1 MDEQLLELTRQVTIL
16 NERLPNHIEFTE
28 RNIADHETRI
38 RTAETELAALH
49 GTAET
54 VKGLVKVVDGMRKQ
68 MWIAYGAL
76 VAVVFIINVA
86 NKIGA

>member
-28 RNIADHETRI
+28 RNIADHEARI
-38 RTAETELAALH
+38 RANEAEIAQLVATAEI
-49 GTAET
+49 
-54 VKGLVKVVDGMRKQ
+54 VKGLVKLVDGMRRQ

-76 VAVVFIINVA
+76 VTIVFIINLM
-86 NKIGA
+86 NKLGA